1 MTING
6 YELALEQAKNEHSEI
21 RVKIDELLGRSEMI
35 EKLLECLKALV
46 PQHEAGEMPMNSSEH
61 HAGETHGSEAHYN

>member
-21 RVKIDELLGRSEMI
+21 RVKIDELLARSEMI
-35 EKLLECLKALV
+35 EKLLECFKALV
-46 PQHEAGEMPMNSSEH
+46 PQHETSEMAMNSSEH
-61 HAGETHGSEAHYN
+61 HSGESQGSEAHYN

>member
-21 RVKIDELLGRSEMI
+21 RVKIDELLSRSEMI

-46 PQHEAGEMPMNSSEH
+46 PQHEALEMPMNTTEH
-61 HAGETHGSEAHYN
+61 HSGEGHGNEAHYN

>member
-46 PQHEAGEMPMNSSEH
+46 PQHEAIEMPITANEH
-61 HAGETHGSEAHYN
+61 HSGEGHGSEAHYN

>member
-6 YELALEQAKNEHSEI
+6 YELALEQAKNEHGEI

-46 PQHEAGEMPMNSSEH
+46 PQHESIEMPINAPEH
-61 HAGETHGSEAHYN
+61 HSGEGHGNEAHYN

>member
-35 EKLLECLKALV
+35 EKLLECLKVLV
-46 PQHEAGEMPMNSSEH
+46 PQHEAIEMPITANENHS
-61 HAGETHGSEAHYN
+61 GEGHGNEAHYN